1 MENNVMM
8 ENKMGIDL
16 RKRNFI
22 ALKDFSEREILYLI
36 DLSEKFK

>member
-1 MENNVMM
+1 
-8 ENKMGIDL
+8 MGIDL

-36 DLSEKFK
+36 DLAEKFKDVYKRQTVN